1 MSAVLI
7 ERSTASVLE
16 LADIKRQCRIDDDL
30 TEDDSLL
37 VMLEKTAVRA
47 CEKRI
52 RGPVLTATYQET
64 LAEWPAVPWLTLQ
77 TAGAF
82 EVTDITLSIGGNPF
96 PWHDFHALPSPP
108 ALQIKP
114 HHLAPACGAIRHD
127 GHLHRSSHLWPHVD
141 AVANAIQI
149 RYKAGLAETG
159 DNVPEDVRQW
169 LLFTIG
175 TLYEYRER
183 FIVGNLVTE
192 IPGGFVDSLLDPY
205 VLHEVML

>member
-37 VMLEKTAVRA
+37 VMLEKAAVRA

-52 RGPVLTATYQET
+52 RGPVLTATYMET
-64 LAEWPAVPWLTLQ
+64 LAEWPAVPRLTLQ

-82 EVTDITLSIGGNPF
+82 EVTDIALSIGGNPF
-96 PWHDFHALPSPP
+96 PRHDFHALPSPP

-127 GHLHRSSHLWPHVD
+127 GHLHRSSRLWPHVD

-183 FIVGNLVTE
+183 FVVGQTVTE
-192 IPGGFVDSLLDPY
+192 VPGGFVDSLLDPY
-205 VLHEVML
+205 TLREVTL

>member
-7 ERSTASVLE
+7 ERSTASVLKLDE
-16 LADIKRQCRIDDDL
+16 MKRQCSIDDDL
-30 TEDDSLL
+30 TADDQRLFR
-37 VMLEKTAVRA
+37 LEKAAVMA

-64 LAEWPAVPWLTLQ
+64 LAEWPSVPWLTLQ
-77 TAGAF
+77 TAGAY
-82 EVTDITLSIGGNPF
+82 EVTDISLIVSGNAV
-96 PWHDFHALPSPP
+96 PWHDFYALPSPP

-114 HHLAPACGAIRHD
+114 RHLAPACGAIRHD

-159 DNVPEDVRQW
+159 DTVPEDVRQW
-169 LLFTIG
+169 LLFTVSA
-175 TLYEYRER
+175 LYEYTNK
-183 FIVGNLVTE
+183 FVAGQTVIE
-192 IPGGFVDSLLDPY
+192 IPERFVDSLLDPY
-205 VLHEVML
+205 TLREVTL